1 MRSAACGLSLILLF
15 AGCAGGAVVELP
27 RRDAGLWEVTL
38 VDEGARRPR
47 PVVTRECTS
56 AEVDARLLLS
66 LAPGQE
72 HCAAPDVRRTD
83 SGWEV
88 RTACRVHDNRIDT
101 SFTLSGD
108 FRTGYSGSYDVRYRD
123 ACPRNLP
130 GCREARA
137 FSARRLG
144 DCPAD
149 MRPGDR
155 LLPNGIVIHAL
166 PAEAHDHEH

>member
-15 AGCAGGAVVELP
+15 AGCAGGAVVDLP

-72 HCAAPDVRRTD
+72 HCASPDVRKID
-83 SGWEV
+83 AGWEV
-88 RTACRVHDNRIDT
+88 RTACRVHDNRIDAV
-101 SFTLSGD
+101 FTLAGD
-108 FRTGYSGSYDVRYRD
+108 FRTGYAGRYEVRYG
-123 ACPRNLP
+123 ASCPRNLP
-130 GCREARA
+130 DCREVRE

>member
-56 AEVDARLLLS
+56 AEVDAQLLLS
-66 LAPGQE
+66 QAPGQE
-72 HCAAPDVRRTD
+72 HCASPDVRKID

-88 RTACRVHDNRIDT
+88 RTACRLHDNRIDAV
-101 SFTLSGD
+101 FTLAGD
-108 FRTGYSGSYDVRYRD
+108 FRTGYAGRYEVRYG
-123 ACPRNLP
+123 ASCPRDLAD
-130 GCREARA
+130 CREVRE

-155 LLPNGIVIHAL
+155 MLPNGIVVQAL
-166 PAEAHDHEH
+166 PAQEHGDAH